1 MPEII
6 NFEHNGISI
15 ETKRPPEPLGPLGDN
30 VVGLVVTAP
39 DRDAA
44 KVALNVPFRI
54 ANMTDAQLLDTIGD
68 ETGTGWHAVTEILKK
83 SSVPVYVVVVEEAT
97 DIDGNYDEAGT
108 IANVIGGIDATSG
121 QPLGIAAL
129 AGCKE
134 VPTIIAAPSFSDDLS
149 VAQELATM
157 ARRLMCRVVLDCGDV
172 SVDDAILYSESLG
185 GEGTGFRRCYLAYQ
199 MAAIYSRAAQGQ
211 IFVAPSVHAIG
222 ALAAVKPWESPGNQG
237 VLIQD
242 VARHV
247 DYNILDKSTN
257 GDLLNRYGISYYART
272 SMGGFSLIGNRG
284 VTGEFISHVGLE
296 DAISRKLVKASQVAM
311 AKNLTKSF
319 MEQEVRK
326 VDAFLQ
332 DQVAAEIIPGGR
344 VFLHPDL
351 NTVERYKNGSWY
363 IVIEYGRYSPNEHM
377 IFHVN
382 AVDSI
387 VEEFLEEVL

>member
-1 MPEII
+1 MPEIP

-15 ETKRPPEPLGPLGDN
+15 ETKRPPEPMGPLGEN

-39 DRDAA
+39 DRDAD
-44 KVALNVPFRI
+44 KIALNVPFRI
-54 ANMTDAQLLDTIGD
+54 ANQGDAQLLDTTGD
-68 ETGTGWHAVTEILKK
+68 EQGTGWHAVSELLKK
-83 SSVPVYVVVVEEAT
+83 AGVPVYVIVVEEGAT
-97 DIDGNYDEAGT
+97 DEET
-108 IANVIGGIDATSG
+108 KANVIGGIDPESG
-121 QPLGIAAL
+121 QPLGIASL
-129 AGCKE
+129 AGCRE
-134 VPTIIAAPSFSDDLS
+134 VPTIIAAPGFSHELA

-157 ARRLMCRVVLDCGDV
+157 ARRLMCRPVLDCPDV
-172 SVDDAILYSESLG
+172 PIDDAIDYSESLG

-199 MAAIYSRAAQGQ
+199 MAEIYSRAAQGN
-211 IFVAPSVHAIG
+211 IFVAPSVHAVG

-237 VLIQD
+237 VLIQG
-242 VARHV
+242 VSRHV

-257 GDLLNRYGISYYART
+257 GDLLNRWGISYYART
-272 SMGGFSLIGNRG
+272 SLGGFSLIGNRS

-296 DAISRKLVKASQVAM
+296 DAICRKLVSASQKAM

-326 VDAFLQ
+326 VDAFIQ

-344 VFLHPDL
+344 VYLHPTL

-387 VEEFLEEVL
+387 VEEFLQEVL

>member
-1 MPEII
+1 MAEIP

-15 ETKRPPEPLGPLGDN
+15 ETNRPPEPMGPLGEN
-30 VVGLVVTAP
+30 VNGWVVTAP

-44 KVALNVPFRI
+44 KVPLNVPFRI
-54 ANMTDAQLLDTIGD
+54 ANMTDAQLLDTTGD
-68 ETGTGWHAVTEILKK
+68 ELGTGWHAVTESLKK
-83 SSVPVYVVVVEEAT
+83 ATVPQYVVVVEEGLDDAET
-97 DIDGNYDEAGT
+97 M
-108 IANVIGGIDATSG
+108 ANIIGGIDPTSG
-121 QPLGIAAL
+121 QPTGIAAL

-134 VPTIIAAPSFSDDLS
+134 LPTLIAAPGYSDDLS
-149 VAQELATM
+149 VAQALATM
-157 ARRLMCRVVLDCGDV
+157 ARRLMCRFVADCADM
-172 SVDDAILYSESLG
+172 SVDEATTYSESLG

-211 IFVAPSVHAIG
+211 IFVAPSVHAMA
-222 ALAAVKPWESPGNQG
+222 ALSAVKPWESPGNQG

-242 VARHV
+242 VSRHV

-272 SMGGFSLIGNRG
+272 SLGGFSLIGNRG

-296 DAISRKLVKASQVAM
+296 DAISRKLVKSSQKAM

-344 VFLHPDL
+344 VYLHPDL

-387 VEEFLEEVL
+387 VEEFLAEVL

>member
-1 MPEII
+1 MPEIP

-15 ETKRPPEPLGPLGDN
+15 ETKRPPEPMGPLGEN

-39 DRDAA
+39 DRDTDRI
-44 KVALNVPFRI
+44 ALNVPFRI
-54 ANMTDAQLLDTIGD
+54 ANQGDAQLLDSTGD
-68 ETGTGWHAVTEILKK
+68 ELGTGWHAVSELLKK
-83 SSVPVYVVVVEEAT
+83 AGVPVYVIVVEEGAT
-97 DIDGNYDEAGT
+97 DEET
-108 IANVIGGIDATSG
+108 KANVIGGIDPESG
-121 QPLGIAAL
+121 QPKGIASL
-129 AGCKE
+129 AGCRE
-134 VPTIIAAPSFSDDLS
+134 APTIIAAPGFSHELA

-157 ARRLMCRVVLDCGDV
+157 ARRLMCRVVLDCDDV
-172 SVDDAILYSESLG
+172 SIDDAIEYSESLG

-199 MAAIYSRAAQGQ
+199 MAEIYSRAARGN
-211 IFVAPSVHAIG
+211 IFVAPSVHAVG

-237 VLIQD
+237 VLIQG
-242 VARHV
+242 VSRHV

-257 GDLLNRYGISYYART
+257 GDLLNRWGISYYART

-296 DAISRKLVKASQVAM
+296 DAICRKLVSASQRAM

-326 VDAFLQ
+326 VDAFIQ

-344 VFLHPDL
+344 VYLHPTL

-387 VEEFLEEVL
+387 VEEFLQEVL

>member
-1 MPEII
+1 MPEIP

-15 ETKRPPEPLGPLGDN
+15 ETQRPPEPMGPLGDN
-30 VVGLVVTAP
+30 VVGWVVTAP
-39 DRDAA
+39 DRDAD
-44 KVALNVPFRI
+44 KIPLNVPFRI
-54 ANMTDAQLLDTIGD
+54 ASQGDAQLLDTTGD
-68 ETGTGWHAVTEILKK
+68 ELGTGWHAVSESLKK
-83 SSVPVYVVVVEEAT
+83 ATVPHYVVVVEEGAT
-97 DIDGNYDEAGT
+97 DEET
-108 IANVIGGIDATSG
+108 QANIIGGIDPESG
-121 QPLGIAAL
+121 QPKGTAAL
-129 AGCKE
+129 AGCRE
-134 VPTIIAAPSFSDDLS
+134 VPTIIAAPGFSHELP

-172 SVDDAILYSESLG
+172 PIDGAIDYSESLG

-199 MAAIYSRAAQGQ
+199 MAEIYSRAAQGNV
-211 IFVAPSVHAIG
+211 FVAPSVHAVG
-222 ALAAVKPWESPGNQG
+222 ALSAVKPWESPGNQG
-237 VLIQD
+237 VLIQG
-242 VARHV
+242 VSRHV

-296 DAISRKLVKASQVAM
+296 DAICRKLVSASQKAM

-326 VDAFLQ
+326 VDAFVQ

-344 VFLHPDL
+344 VYLHPDL